1 MKRKEMF
8 VLQIGLCAI
17 KKIYYILV
25 STEGKVK
32 HSEEMAAATF
42 PVITKCVCA
51 PGAGLSEN
59 TVPIDD
65 TPTTE
70 NTAWTLIKGDGN

>member
-8 VLQIGLCAI
+8 VLQIGFWGI
-17 KKIYYILV
+17 KKKYHVLV
-25 STEGKVK
+25 SMEGKVK
-32 HSEEMAAATF
+32 HSEEMATATF

-51 PGAGLSEN
+51 AGAGLSDN

-65 TPTTE
+65 TRTTE